1 MLPRSFRPEVQ
12 ISRITM
18 KAEYGELKD
27 RYGEIRLFP
36 ESIDDLWHL
45 RHLINPGDLVFATTF
60 RSVDTASDKIRP
72 EKVEKRPVRLGIRV
86 ERAEFSEHG
95 IRLRLTGIIEHG
107 VDTGAYHTINVET
120 GFEISVIKQWRL
132 IDLERI
138 DRAVKAS
145 VYGVIH
151 ILTVEEGEAELFRLR
166 QYGPESVITITAGSG
181 KGGET
186 DTRAGFFEQVLVPL
200 TAISGPL
207 IIAGPGFIKD
217 DFIKF
222 AKNRSCQAADRAIIV
237 ETRRTG
243 RGAVQEVIGKGVLDA
258 LINDLQLSREVKMM
272 DEVLLRIS
280 QDGAVAYGLREVG
293 EAVGFGAAEQ
303 VLVADTLLRNEEITH
318 LIQKAEAMRAAIVVL
333 SSGFEPGERL
343 IALGGIAALLRY
355 RLGRP

>member
-1 MLPRSFRPEVQ
+1 
-12 ISRITM
+12 M
-18 KAEYGELKD
+18 KAEYGEIKD

-45 RHLINPGDLVFATTF
+45 RHLINPGDLVFAVTF
-60 RSVDTASDKIRP
+60 RSVDTVSDKIRP

-86 ERAEFSEHG
+86 ERVEFSEHG

-120 GFEISVIKQWRL
+120 GFEISVIKQWRP

-138 DRAVKAS
+138 ERAVKAS

-151 ILTVEEGEAELFRLR
+151 VLTIEEGEAELFRLR

-181 KGGET
+181 KGGER
-186 DTRAGFFEQVLVPL
+186 DTRAGFFEQVLFPV

-222 AKNRSCQAADRAIIV
+222 VKNQSCQAADRAIIV
-237 ETRRTG
+237 ETRRIG
-243 RGAVQEVIGKGVLDA
+243 RGAVQEVIGKGVLDT
-258 LINDLQLSREVKMM
+258 LINDLQLSREVKLM

-293 EAVGFGAAEQ
+293 EAVGFGAVEQ

-318 LIQKAEAMRAAIVVL
+318 LIQKAEAMRAVIVVL

-355 RLGRP
+355 RLAIQ